1 VWFISQVRQAYAAV
15 SALNRELIH
24 LQQSNAEFA
33 AQLEAAGT
41 RGELQELKRRLEAHQ
56 TILSQWEEKVARQL
70 EFITELQS
78 PSRRQST
85 MLLTSASSRHLS
97 SAMGMSGMG
106 GVGGLM
112 PAGSATAAALAAAA
126 AAAVGMGSP
135 LGSPFSTLAGG
146 RQGGMGGSAPASA
159 PASPVMWGDGGS
171 VMRGAGGGRRV
182 AFTPGPLLS
191 GAMGE

>member
-1 VWFISQVRQAYAAV
+1 MPVQVRQAYAAV

-56 TILSQWEEKVARQL
+56 TLLSQWEEKVARQL

-106 GVGGLM
+106 GLG
-112 PAGSATAAALAAAA
+112 PAGSATAAALT
-126 AAAVGMGSP
+126 AAVGMGSP
-135 LGSPFSTLAGG
+135 FSTMAGG

-159 PASPVMWGDGGS
+159 PASPVMWGEGS
-171 VMRGAGGGRRV
+171 AMRGQGGYGASRRV

-191 GAMGE
+191 GMGE